1 MSEPEGTIW
10 DAPNQQV
17 VRPDQSAPWDEG
29 DGGSENAGPKSRDS
43 DEPTVDEMTKAQLL
57 NHAGRLGIDVDDT
70 MTKAEIREAI
80 DEA

>member
-1 MSEPEGTIW
+1 MW

-17 VRPDQSAPWDEG
+17 VRGDQSPPWEEGTGNGTAPDPQ
-29 DGGSENAGPKSRDS
+29 DAA
-43 DEPTVDEMTKAQLL
+43 PTVDEMTKAQLL

>member
-1 MSEPEGTIW
+1 MSEPEGTMW

-29 DGGSENAGPKSRDS
+29 DGGSENAGPKDG

>member
-1 MSEPEGTIW
+1 MSEPEGTMW

-29 DGGSENAGPKSRDS
+29 DGGSENAGPKGG
-43 DEPTVDEMTKAQLL
+43 DEPTVEEMTKAQLL